1 MYLFL
6 ILSSCNDN
14 ISKEDNFLI
23 NPELK
28 IVEIYLIDP
37 LDEPR
42 GFCIDIQ
49 GYKESADIRKGL
61 QAHTCYSYQGG
72 VAIDQGFNF
81 DQINIGEFYIPSF
94 DVCME
99 AENTNS
105 SSALKL
111 ESCSKSNLQK
121 FIMNKNGS
129 ITLEDNKNL
138 CLTISTENSR
148 EGGGGNPP
156 HLIRNLTLEN
166 CDISQFKYQS
176 WATRT
181 N

>member
-1 MYLFL
+1 MYVFL

-14 ISKEDNFLI
+14 TSKEDNFLI
-23 NPELK
+23 NPVLK

-42 GFCIDIQ
+42 GFCIDIK

-72 VAIDQGFNF
+72 VAVDQGFNF
-81 DQINIGEFYIPSF
+81 DQINNGEFYMPSF

-99 AENTNS
+99 AENANS
-105 SSALKL
+105 SPALKL
-111 ESCSKSNLQK
+111 ESCSKSDLQK

-129 ITLEDNKNL
+129 IALENNKNL

-166 CDISQFKYQS
+166 CNISQLKYQV